1 MITTIEKQYRDVSGL
16 VFVFQGEFCQLKT
29 ATQSK
34 YSLTSGLEQSRE
46 QHCTAREEPDMF
58 FWVFFVEQAYSTV
71 TVVVQRRRQAGL
83 QGEPCGC
90 NAHKE
95 L

>member
-1 MITTIEKQYRDVSGL
+1 MITTIEKQYRGVLGL
-16 VFVFQGEFCQLKT
+16 SICFPRRALSTENSNSEQILLNKWFGAEQKT
-29 ATQSK
+29 ALHSK
-34 YSLTSGLEQSRE
+34 RGTRAVFLG
-46 QHCTAREEPDMF
+46 F
-58 FWVFFVEQAYSTV
+58 FFVEQADSTV
-71 TVVVQRRRQAGL
+71 TVVVQRRQAGL

>member
-1 MITTIEKQYRDVSGL
+1 MITTIEKQYGDVLALSICFPRRVLSTENSNVEQTLLKKCFGAE
-16 VFVFQGEFCQLKT
+16 QKT
-29 ATQSK
+29 AVHSK
-34 YSLTSGLEQSRE
+34 RGTRPVFGG
-46 QHCTAREEPDMF
+46 
-58 FWVFFVEQAYSTV
+58 FFVEQADSTV
-71 TVVVQRRRQAGL
+71 TVVVRRRRQAGL

>member
-1 MITTIEKQYRDVSGL
+1 MIATTEKQYRGVLGL
-16 VFVFQGEFCQLKT
+16 SICFPRQVLSTEN
-29 ATQSK
+29 SN
-34 YSLTSGLEQSRE
+34 SEQILFNKWFE
-46 QHCTAREEPDMF
+46 QRRKHHCTAREEPDLF
-58 FWVFFVEQAYSTV
+58 GVFFVEQADSTV
-71 TVVVQRRRQAGL
+71 TVVVQRRQAGL